1 MTMKRTM
8 IFFALTAVA
17 VAGIAQQP
25 SKPATPQPPPPPAAT
40 APATPPSVPGHFD
53 GVASCANSGCHGSTQ
68 PLNAARVLQ
77 NEYYTWLSSDRHAQA
92 YNVLFSERSARVAR
106 NMRLKGKAYQET
118 VCLDCHSTNVPAR
131 IVSGKVDPEDGV
143 QCEACH
149 GPASGW
155 RAEHTMAGWT
165 HEQSVARGMID
176 LRNVPTRASGCL
188 SCHLGNDKKE
198 VDHEL
203 IASGHPILAF
213 ELDNY
218 TETMPPHWRRGKD
231 TVTAETHG
239 ARAFAVGQA
248 VAFSQSLDNL
258 ARHARGEKWPEFS
271 DMSCINCH
279 HSLEG
284 SGWRQERGWPG
295 RAGLPAWSPQHWAV
309 LRLLVGRA
317 NPSARA
323 QLDNDVAIIATR
335 VGHMND
341 SNGVFQTAVEA
352 RHVIDGVTPQIASL
366 SWRDDDVRTLMRTIA
381 GDTDFILTSD
391 VHSAEQ
397 TALALQSLASALTR
411 SNPKLLKSPMTEAID
426 ALFAEIQNRER
437 YEPARFVQKLGTLRA
452 AL

>member
-8 IFFALTAVA
+8 IFFALMTVA
-17 VAGIAQQP
+17 VVGIAQQP
-25 SKPATPQPPPPPAAT
+25 PIPATPQPAA

-68 PLNAARVLQ
+68 PLNAARILQ

-131 IVSGKVDPEDGV
+131 TVSGKVDIEDGV

-176 LRNVPTRASGCL
+176 LRSVPTRASGCL

-258 ARHARGEKWPEFS
+258 AHHARGEKWPEFS

-323 QLDNDVAIIATR
+323 QLDNDVAIIASR
-335 VGHMND
+335 VSHMND
-341 SNGVFQTAVEA
+341 SNGVLQTAVEA
-352 RHVIDGVTPQIASL
+352 RHIIDNVTPQIAAL
-366 SWRDDDVRTLMRTIA
+366 SWRDDDVRALMRTIA
-381 GDTDFILTSD
+381 GETDFILTSD

-397 TALALQSLASALTR
+397 TALALQSLGSALTR
-411 SNPKLLKSPMTEAID
+411 NNPKLLKSPMTEAID

-437 YEPARFVQKLGTLRA
+437 YEPARFVQKLAALRA

>member
-1 MTMKRTM
+1 M
-8 IFFALTAVA
+8 ILFAMMTAVA
-17 VAGIAQQP
+17 AFAQQP
-25 SKPATPQPPPPPAAT
+25 SNSATQQPPAAT
-40 APATPPSVPGHFD
+40 SVASIPSHYD

-68 PLNAARVLQ
+68 PLNTTRILQ

-92 YNVLFSERSARVAR
+92 YNVLFNDRSARVAR
-106 NMRLKGKAYQET
+106 NMRLKGKAYQEG
-118 VCLDCHSTNVPAR
+118 VCLDCHTTNVPASA
-131 IVSGKVDPEDGV
+131 VSGKVDVEDGV

-165 HEQSVARGMID
+165 HEQSVARGMTD
-176 LRNVPTRASGCL
+176 LRSLPTRASGCL

-231 TVTAETHG
+231 SQTADTHG

-258 ARHARGEKWPEFS
+258 AHHARGQEWPEFS

-279 HSLEG
+279 HSLES

-295 RAGLPAWSPQHWAV
+295 RAGLPSWSPQHWAV
-309 LRLLVGRA
+309 LRFLVGRA

-323 QLDNDVAIIATR
+323 QLDNAVQILAVR

-341 SNGVFQTAVEA
+341 STGVLQSAVEA
-352 RHVIDGVTPQIASL
+352 RRIIDGVTPQIAAL

-381 GDTDFILTSD
+381 SDADFILTSD

-411 SNPKLLKSPMTEAID
+411 NNPRLLKSPMTEAID

-437 YEPARFVQKLGTLRA
+437 YEPSRFVQKLAALRA